1 MTEILRNGTALL
13 FWFLAFNVML
23 VIDACAII
31 VRCYLLKQFGEE
43 WAETCA
49 KGRIRHA
56 NQNKQSKRL
65 RDNT

>member
-1 MTEILRNGTALL
+1 MIEIFRNGTALL

-43 WAETCA
+43 WANTVER
-49 KGRIRHA
+49 GRRR
-56 NQNKQSKRL
+56 KYGKRL
-65 RDNT
+65 DGK

>member
-1 MTEILRNGTALL
+1 MPIELLRNCTLFL

-43 WAETCA
+43 WANTVERGRRRH
-49 KGRIRHA
+49 KG
-56 NQNKQSKRL
+56 
-65 RDNT
+65 